1 MDSLMYVRTQQ
12 WFALHGCA
20 NPTSVDYPESSEN
33 ISIFPNPSSQF
44 IQFNAKKTIDVALF
58 DMSGKLLLAKMVMP
72 NEQID
77 VSSLNNGIYFITIN
91 IDHKM
96 YHQKISIQK

>member
-1 MDSLMYVRTQQ
+1 M
-12 WFALHGCA
+12 
-20 NPTSVDYPESSEN
+20 

-44 IQFNAKKTIDVALF
+44 IHFNTERILDVALF
-58 DMSGKLLLAKMVMP
+58 DMSGKLLLSKMVMP

-91 IDHKM
+91 IDRKM